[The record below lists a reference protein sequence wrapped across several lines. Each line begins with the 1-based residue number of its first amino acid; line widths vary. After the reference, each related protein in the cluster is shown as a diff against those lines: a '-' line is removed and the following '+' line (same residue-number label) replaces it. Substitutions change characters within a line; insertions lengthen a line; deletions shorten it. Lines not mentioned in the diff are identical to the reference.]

1 MDNYQTWL
9 ERTDVV
15 RMAIV
20 QAQVLVA
27 GTLTTRYMSTHGVIV
42 DGIEYLPI
50 IMGTISISE
59 SISTSYSASISY
71 GDLELANNNG
81 EYDTWLGDI
90 WVNKSVKI
98 YIGSLPTDSAVTT
111 LSQFEL
117 VFDGLID
124 DIDSKNRTRLNLKL
138 RDKLE
143 KLNTSVSEALLGNYN
158 PQGLTGYTN
167 VYQNNLKPLCYG
179 EVHNIT
185 PLLTEPALLEY
196 MVNLEAVEQI
206 TEVRDN
212 GVPVAFTT
220 VGTTLALPAGSF
232 RLLKSPVGTVTCSVQ
247 GMKKTPNL
255 ASSAVTDTYT
265 NTASNTLASILRLTG
280 QTLAYTEIDSTS
292 FGALGTQPIGL
303 YLNSRVN
310 VLATCQEIA
319 KSCALI
325 LTVTRAGKVRLV
337 ELDVPTSASTAI
349 TEADMVLNTLAVSEK
364 VAVIAGV
371 KLGYAKNWTV
381 QTNLLTAI
389 PQEHKDLYSTE
400 YLESVAID
408 TTIKNNFSLTT
419 EPEQEN
425 TLLITKADADAVALK
440 KLNLFKA
447 QRKVLTMTCTARL
460 LSVQIGDAVTVTS
473 SRFGLG
479 SGALGR
485 VVSTKPNWLK
495 GTIEIG
501 VLV

>member
-27 GTLTTRYMSTHGVIV
+27 GTLTTRYLSTHGVIV

-50 IMGTISISE
+50 IMGTISIQE

-81 EYDTWLGDI
+81 EYDSWLGDI

-98 YIGSLPTDSAVTT
+98 YVGSLPTDKVTTT

-143 KLNTSVSEALLGNYN
+143 KLNTSVSETLLGNYN
-158 PQGLTGYTN
+158 PQSLTGYTN

-185 PLLTEPALLEY
+185 PMLTEPALLEY

-206 TEVRDN
+206 VEVRDN

-220 VGTTLALPAGSF
+220 TGTGPTIPAGSF
-232 RLLKSPVGTVTCSVQ
+232 RLLKSPAGTVTCSVQ
-247 GMKKTPNL
+247 GMQRTPSL
-255 ASSAVTDTYT
+255 VDSSIANTYT
-265 NTASNTLASILRLTG
+265 NTAANTIVSILRLTG

-292 FGALGTQPIGL
+292 FASLGTQPIGL

-310 VLATCQEIA
+310 VLSICQEIA
-319 KSCALI
+319 KSCGLI
-325 LTVTRAGKVRLV
+325 LTVTRTGKVKLV
-337 ELDVPTSASTAI
+337 ELDVPASANTTI
-349 TEADMVLNTLAVSEK
+349 TESDMILNSLAVSEK
-364 VAVIAGV
+364 VGVIAGV

-381 QTNLLTAI
+381 QNNLLTAI
-389 PQEHKDLYSTE
+389 PQEHKDLYAIE
-400 YLESVAID
+400 YLESVAKD
-408 TTIKNNFSLTT
+408 TAVGSNFSLTT

-425 TLLITKADADAVALK
+425 TLLITKAAADAVAVK
-440 KLNLFKA
+440 KLNLFKQ
-447 QRKVLTMTCTARL
+447 QRKILTMNCTARL
-460 LSVQIGDAVTVTS
+460 LSVQVGDAVTVTS
-473 SRFGLG
+473 SRFGLS

-485 VVSTKPNWLK
+485 VVSTRPNWLR